1 MRNQKFVEMA
11 ALLRFPVHVEAQI
24 CDTCVAKQDDI
35 VALVTEKLKAYCPV
49 FQNGHIKFN
58 ETDDV
63 HDYCDHV
70 IIGDMEA
77 GKVISFWQAELCV
90 HAFRLSDQEPEV
102 RTNNVLLTSFVAQ
115 LQTQISLA
123 YVYQRRSNNSIRL
136 LQPVA

>member
-1 MRNQKFVEMA
+1 MEMA

-77 GKVISFWQAELCV
+77 GKVISYWQAELCI

-102 RTNNVLLTSFVAQ
+102 SAITVLLTSFI
-115 LQTQISLA
+115 ISSAVDSDFIGL
-123 YVYQRRSNNSIRL
+123 YVSAMI
-136 LQPVA
+136 